1 MSEPGFSRPIDQRLN
16 VIVFGRVQGVGFRF
30 FVLQQAVA
38 LGLSGWVRNLADGMV
53 EVLAE
58 GDSVSLQELLAALH
72 EGPDAAWVVNSFSD
86 NLLRDTHGIFCL
98 TFFQVL

>member
-72 EGPDAAWVVNSFSD
+72 EGPDAAYV
-86 NLLRDTHGIFCL
+86 RDVKYHYSIATGEFNRFDIRYH
-98 TFFQVL
+98 